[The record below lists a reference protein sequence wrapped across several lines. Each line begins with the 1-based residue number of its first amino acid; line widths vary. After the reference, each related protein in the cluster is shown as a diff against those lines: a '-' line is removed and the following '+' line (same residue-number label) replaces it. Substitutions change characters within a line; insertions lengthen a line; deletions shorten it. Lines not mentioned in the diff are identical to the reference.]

1 LGNIAKKVAD
11 QVNAVR
17 SVQNHAVVDYAERG
31 TAIKSQSF
39 AHVAGCQAFQVG
51 ALGNFPYYWCDP
63 RNLKFNEKTY
73 KWISAGL
80 MANSS
85 PVELDQPFT
94 NDFISVLS
102 KVSYSLSSED
112 QAMLVRKAEE
122 VRNQQGA
129 LLKAWRDA
137 FGNIP
142 VASDGKEPIDIVI
155 DKITQD
161 WASPPT
167 DLQALQNTPNLSRK
181 LNKIPPSGMAV
192 LPDLINYLNALQSK
206 SSLINATSK
215 NQYYLQRALEAVQ
228 SPSLENGAL
237 ETNTG
242 LLRPAYFVSTP
253 LEDILHGL
261 NSTDQSNTV
270 KYKMSVLRDSSTQ
283 CSVSLTSFGAPDR
296 VPISDFLT
304 IETGDGQDLFKDYIV
319 DGSEPAQIEL
329 TFMGVTTVN
338 FGPVD
343 FSMTDTKHWYW
354 ISPIN
359 QAIANEGK
367 DISGFKFLPKP
378 QIEFART
385 GPFGFLTGVTIAKK
399 ASLTISSKSG
409 NRKQIADAIKASPS
423 VRLKFLK
430 TPISTGVT
438 DSPKYDIALSTLS
451 RDACVVVN
459 LNPSSEHAADS
470 LDSTAFVL
478 CVQTRY
484 PSAG

>member
-1 LGNIAKKVAD
+1 
-11 QVNAVR
+11 
-17 SVQNHAVVDYAERG
+17 
-31 TAIKSQSF
+31 
-39 AHVAGCQAFQVG
+39 
-51 ALGNFPYYWCDP
+51 
-63 RNLKFNEKTY
+63 
-73 KWISAGL
+73 
-80 MANSS
+80 
-85 PVELDQPFT
+85 
-94 NDFISVLS
+94 
-102 KVSYSLSSED
+102 
-112 QAMLVRKAEE
+112 
-122 VRNQQGA
+122 
-129 LLKAWRDA
+129 
-137 FGNIP
+137 
-142 VASDGKEPIDIVI
+142 
-155 DKITQD
+155 
-161 WASPPT
+161 
-167 DLQALQNTPNLSRK
+167 
-181 LNKIPPSGMAV
+181 
-192 LPDLINYLNALQSK
+192 
-206 SSLINATSK
+206 
-215 NQYYLQRALEAVQ
+215 
-228 SPSLENGAL
+228 
-237 ETNTG
+237 
-242 LLRPAYFVSTP
+242 